1 MHLLTKQRLNSDQNK
16 HKGRG
21 KGKKG
26 MREGMRERLRLD
38 DDDTVEIPG
47 NSHVMYPNK
56 H

>member
-1 MHLLTKQRLNSDQNK
+1 MTRRNTKEEEK
-16 HKGRG
+16 E
-21 KGKKG
+21 KKG
-26 MREGMRERLRLD
+26 MREGLRLD

>member
-1 MHLLTKQRLNSDQNK
+1 
-16 HKGRG
+16 
-21 KGKKG
+21 
-26 MREGMRERLRLD
+26 MREGMRERMREGMREGLRLD

>member
-1 MHLLTKQRLNSDQNK
+1 MTRRNTKEEEK
-16 HKGRG
+16 E
-21 KGKKG
+21 KKG
-26 MREGMRERLRLD
+26 MREGMREGLRLD